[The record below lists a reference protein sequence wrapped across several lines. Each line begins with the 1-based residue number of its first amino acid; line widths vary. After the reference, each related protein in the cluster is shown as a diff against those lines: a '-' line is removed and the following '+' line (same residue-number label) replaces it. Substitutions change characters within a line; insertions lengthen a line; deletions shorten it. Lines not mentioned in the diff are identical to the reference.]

1 MKKTNIQQKVQKF
14 GRSLSGM
21 IMPNIGA
28 FIAWGLLTA
37 LFIPTG
43 WCPNEYLGKL
53 VDPMLKYLLP
63 ILIGYTAGK
72 NIAGDRGGVT
82 GAIATMGVVIGSSIP
97 MFIGAMMMGPLG
109 GWCIKK
115 FDKWTEGKVKDGF
128 EMLINNFS
136 IGIIGLL
143 LAIFGYMF
151 VGDIVIW
158 LTKTLSKLTVVLIDH
173 HLLPLVALVVE
184 PAKVMF
190 LNNAINHGI
199 FSPIGIEQANE
210 LGKSVMFLFETNPG
224 PGLGVLLA
232 CWAFGKGATKQS
244 APGAIII
251 QSLGGIHEIYF
262 PYILARPGLLLGA
275 IAGSAA
281 ALGFYQLTD
290 AGLVAPASP
299 GNFITLPVMAPKGQ
313 TLIILGG
320 ILIAAAVSFLVSI
333 PFMRGK
339 EKSVEEDLHID
350 ESRAGFINLIMFAC
364 DAGMGSSALG
374 ATRFR
379 KRTSL
384 AGLEVKVRNCA
395 VDQVPDVTD
404 LIVCQRGLAERVK
417 DSNPD
422 KEVVIIDNFLS
433 DPALDRLLERL
444 IRMEAEGPGEI
455 AGQAGNDGEMVGKDE
470 EMAGNDEEMAGN
482 DGKMDGNDGKMDGK
496 EGEMVGKEE
505 EKGGKDEKGKDGK
518 EEGLLRLENI
528 RTGLAPESKEEA
540 IRRAGKILH
549 ESGYVDAEYI
559 DAMIARENLTTTY
572 MGMGLAI
579 PHGTSEA
586 KAAVKK
592 SGIAVLQYPEGVD
605 FEGEKAHLIIGIA
618 GVGDA
623 HLEILAKVSEALEDE
638 EVLERLSQNATA
650 EEIYQTL
657 NK

>member
-1 MKKTNIQQKVQKF
+1 MKKINIQQKVQKF

-395 VDQVPDVTD
+395 VDQVPDATD

-417 DSNPD
+417 DTNPG

-455 AGQAGNDGEMVGKDE
+455 AGQAGNDG
-470 EMAGNDEEMAGN
+470 
-482 DGKMDGNDGKMDGK
+482 KMDGK
-496 EGEMVGKEE
+496 E
-505 EKGGKDEKGKDGK
+505 GKDEKGKDGK

-540 IRRAGKILH
+540 IKRAGNILH

-559 DAMIARENLTTTY
+559 EAMIARENLTTTY

-586 KAAVKK
+586 KAAVKE

-605 FEGEKAHLIIGIA
+605 FDGEKAHLIIGIA

-650 EEIYQTL
+650 EEIYKTL

>member
-1 MKKTNIQQKVQKF
+1 MKKINIQQKVQKF

-82 GAIATMGVVIGSSIP
+82 GAIATTGVIIGSSIP

-109 GWCIKK
+109 GWCIRK
-115 FDKWTEGKVKDGF
+115 FDEKIEGKVKDGF

-136 IGIIGLL
+136 IGIIGML

-158 LTKTLSKLTVVLIDH
+158 LTKTLSKLTVVLIQH

-210 LGKSVMFLFETNPG
+210 VGKSVMFLFETNPG

-232 CWAFGKGATKQS
+232 CWAFGKGSTKQS

-281 ALGFYQLTD
+281 ALGFYQVTD

-299 GNFITLPVMAPKGQ
+299 GNFITLPVMAPKGE

-320 ILIAAAVSFLVSI
+320 ILIAAAVSFVVCI
-333 PFMRGK
+333 PFMRTE
-339 EKSVEEDLHID
+339 EKAPDADLNID
-350 ESRAGFINLIMFAC
+350 ESRVGFVNLIMFAC

-395 VDQVPDVTD
+395 VDQVPDATD

-417 DSNPD
+417 GTNPG

-444 IRMEAEGPGEI
+444 IEAEKTGVAEI
-455 AGQAGNDGEMVGKDE
+455 ADQV
-470 EMAGNDEEMAGN
+470 GNDETGVNEVMPEQVEEPVL
-482 DGKMDGNDGKMDGK
+482 D
-496 EGEMVGKEE
+496 EGGILKI
-505 EKGGKDEKGKDGK
+505 
-518 EEGLLRLENI
+518 ENI

-540 IRRAGKILH
+540 IRRVGQILH
-549 ESGYVDAEYI
+549 DSGYVDISYI
-559 DAMIARENLTTTY
+559 DAMIERENLTTTY

-586 KAAVKK
+586 KAAVRK
-592 SGIAVLQYPEGVD
+592 SGIAVLQYPEGVEFGD
-605 FEGEKAHLIIGIA
+605 EKAHLIIGIA
-618 GVGDA
+618 GVGDS

-638 EVLERLSQNATA
+638 EVLDRLSKSADA
-650 EEIYQTL
+650 SEIYETL
-657 NK
+657 K

>member
-1 MKKTNIQQKVQKF
+1 
-14 GRSLSGM
+14 M

-37 LFIPTG
+37 FFIPTG
-43 WCPNEYLGKL
+43 WWPNEYLGKL
-53 VDPMLKYLLP
+53 VEPMLKYLLP
-63 ILIGYTAGK
+63 ILIGYTAGR
-72 NIAGDRGGVT
+72 NVAGERGGVT

-115 FDKWTEGKVKDGF
+115 FDEKIEGKVKDGF

-136 IGIIGLL
+136 IGIIGML

-158 LTKTLSKLTVVLIDH
+158 LTKSLSKLTVVLIEH

-184 PAKVMF
+184 PAKVMV

-199 FSPIGIEQANE
+199 FSPIGIEQASE

-232 CWAFGKGATKQS
+232 CWAFGKGSTKQS

-299 GNFITLPVMAPKGQ
+299 GNFITLPVMAPKGE

-333 PFMRGK
+333 PFMKGE
-339 EKSVEEDLHID
+339 EKAPDADYKID
-350 ESRAGFINLIMFAC
+350 ESRLGFVNLIMFAC

-384 AGLEVKVRNCA
+384 AGLGVKVRNCA
-395 VDQVPDVTD
+395 VDQVPEATD

-417 DSNPD
+417 STNPG

-433 DPALDRLLERL
+433 DPALDRLLEKL
-444 IRMEAEGPGEI
+444 IQMEKEGPAQTAE
-455 AGQAGNDGEMVGKDE
+455 AQSTTVEPQQAETKDPSQI
-470 EMAGNDEEMAGN
+470 
-482 DGKMDGNDGKMDGK
+482 
-496 EGEMVGKEE
+496 
-505 EKGGKDEKGKDGK
+505 
-518 EEGLLRLENI
+518 LQISNI
-528 RTGLAPESKEEA
+528 LTGLPSESKEET
-540 IRRAGKILH
+540 IRRAGKLLN
-549 ESGYVDAEYI
+549 EAGYVDAEYI
-559 DAMIARENLTTTY
+559 EAMIERENLTTTY

-586 KAAVKK
+586 KNAVKN

-605 FEGEKAHLIIGIA
+605 FGDEKAHLIIGIA
-618 GVGDA
+618 GVGDS
-623 HLEILAKVSEALEDE
+623 HLEILAKVCEALEDE
-638 EVLERLSQNATA
+638 EVLERLSKSAGA
-650 EEIYQTL
+650 EEIYEIL
-657 NK
+657 K

>member
-444 IRMEAEGPGEI
+444 IRMETEGPGEI
-455 AGQAGNDGEMVGKDE
+455 AGQAGNDGK
-470 EMAGNDEEMAGN
+470 MAGNDEEMAGN
-482 DGKMDGNDGKMDGK
+482 DGKMVGND
-496 EGEMVGKEE
+496 GEMVGKEE
-505 EKGGKDEKGKDGK
+505 EKDGEKGKDEKGKDEKGKDGK
-518 EEGLLRLENI
+518 EEDLLRLENI

-586 KAAVKK
+586 KAAVRK
-592 SGIAVLQYPEGVD
+592 SGIVVLQYPEGVD

>member
-232 CWAFGKGATKQS
+232 CWAFGKGATRQS

-455 AGQAGNDGEMVGKDE
+455 AGQAGND
-470 EMAGNDEEMAGN
+470 EEMAGN
-482 DGKMDGNDGKMDGK
+482 DGKMDGK
-496 EGEMVGKEE
+496 EGKDEEGKDEE
-505 EKGGKDEKGKDGK
+505 GKDEKGKDEKGKDGN
-518 EEGLLRLENI
+518 EESLLRLENI

-540 IRRAGKILH
+540 IRRAGNILH

-559 DAMIARENLTTTY
+559 EAMIARENLTTTY

-605 FEGEKAHLIIGIA
+605 FDGEKAHLIIGIA

-638 EVLERLSQNATA
+638 EVLERLFQNATA

>member
-1 MKKTNIQQKVQKF
+1 MKKINIQQKVQKF

-43 WCPNEYLGKL
+43 WWPNEYLGKL

-72 NIAGDRGGVT
+72 NVAGDRGGVT

-115 FDKWTEGKVKDGF
+115 FDEKIEGKVKDGF

-136 IGIIGLL
+136 IGIIGML

-210 LGKSVMFLFETNPG
+210 IGKSVMFLFETNPG

-232 CWAFGKGATKQS
+232 CWAFGKGSTKQS

-281 ALGFYQLTD
+281 ALGFYQVTD

-299 GNFITLPVMAPKGQ
+299 GNFITLPVMAPKGE

-320 ILIAAAVSFLVSI
+320 ILIAAAVSFLVCI
-333 PFMRGK
+333 PFMRTE
-339 EKSVEEDLHID
+339 EKAPDADFKID
-350 ESRAGFINLIMFAC
+350 ESRLGFINLIMFAC

-395 VDQVPDVTD
+395 VDCVPEATD
-404 LIVCQRGLAERVK
+404 LIVCQRGLSERVK
-417 DSNPD
+417 ATNPG

-444 IRMEAEGPGEI
+444 IEAEKTGVAEI
-455 AGQAGNDGEMVGKDE
+455 ADQV
-470 EMAGNDEEMAGN
+470 GNDERASNDERVGN
-482 DGKMDGNDGKMDGK
+482 DERASNDEILK
-496 EGEMVGKEE
+496 V
-505 EKGGKDEKGKDGK
+505 
-518 EEGLLRLENI
+518 ENI
-528 RTGLAPESKEEA
+528 LTGLAPESKEEA
-540 IRRAGKILH
+540 IRRVGMLLH
-549 ESGYVDAEYI
+549 ESGYVDAAYV
-559 DAMIARENLTTTY
+559 DAMIERENLTTTY

-586 KAAVKK
+586 KTAVKK

-605 FEGEKAHLIIGIA
+605 FGDEKAHLIIGIA
-618 GVGDA
+618 GVGDT

-638 EVLERLSQNATA
+638 EVLERLSKSA
-650 EEIYQTL
+650 EASEIYETL
-657 NK
+657 K

>member
-1 MKKTNIQQKVQKF
+1 MKKINIQQKVQKF

-72 NIAGDRGGVT
+72 NIAGERGGVT
-82 GAIATMGVVIGSSIP
+82 GAIATTGVIIGSSIP

-109 GWCIKK
+109 GWCIRK
-115 FDKWTEGKVKDGF
+115 FDEKIEGKVKDGF

-136 IGIIGLL
+136 IGIIGML

-158 LTKTLSKLTVVLIDH
+158 LTKTLSKLTVVLIQH

-210 LGKSVMFLFETNPG
+210 VGKSVMFLFETNPG

-232 CWAFGKGATKQS
+232 CWAFGKGSTKQS

-281 ALGFYQLTD
+281 ALGFYQVTD

-299 GNFITLPVMAPKGQ
+299 GNFITLPVMAPKGE

-320 ILIAAAVSFLVSI
+320 ILIAAAVSFVVCI
-333 PFMRGK
+333 PFMRTE
-339 EKSVEEDLHID
+339 EKAPDADLNID
-350 ESRAGFINLIMFAC
+350 ESRVGFVNLIMFAC

-395 VDQVPDVTD
+395 VDQVPDATD

-417 DSNPD
+417 STNPG

-433 DPALDRLLERL
+433 DPALDILLERL
-444 IRMEAEGPGEI
+444 IKAEI
-455 AGQAGNDGEMVGKDE
+455 AGQAGNDETGVNEVMPEQVEEPVLDE
-470 EMAGNDEEMAGN
+470 
-482 DGKMDGNDGKMDGK
+482 
-496 EGEMVGKEE
+496 
-505 EKGGKDEKGKDGK
+505 GGILKI
-518 EEGLLRLENI
+518 ENI

-540 IRRAGKILH
+540 IRRVGQILH
-549 ESGYVDAEYI
+549 DSGYVDISYI
-559 DAMIARENLTTTY
+559 DAMIERENLTTTY

-586 KAAVKK
+586 KAAVIK
-592 SGIAVLQYPEGVD
+592 SGIAVLQYPEGVEFGD
-605 FEGEKAHLIIGIA
+605 EKAHLIIGIA
-618 GVGDA
+618 GVGDS

-638 EVLERLSQNATA
+638 EVLDRLSKSADA
-650 EEIYQTL
+650 SEIYETL
-657 NK
+657 K

>member
-1 MKKTNIQQKVQKF
+1 MKKINIQQKVQKF

-72 NIAGDRGGVT
+72 NIAGERGGVT
-82 GAIATMGVVIGSSIP
+82 GAIATTGVIIGSSIP

-115 FDKWTEGKVKDGF
+115 FDEKIEGKVKDGF

-136 IGIIGLL
+136 IGIIGML

-151 VGDIVIW
+151 IGDIVIW
-158 LTKTLSKLTVVLIDH
+158 LTKTLSKLTVVLIQH

-210 LGKSVMFLFETNPG
+210 VGKSVMFLFETNPG

-232 CWAFGKGATKQS
+232 CWAFGKGSTKQS

-281 ALGFYQLTD
+281 ALGFYQVTD

-299 GNFITLPVMAPKGQ
+299 GNFITLPVMAPKGE

-320 ILIAAAVSFLVSI
+320 ILIAAAVSFVVCI
-333 PFMRGK
+333 PFMRTE
-339 EKSVEEDLHID
+339 EKAPDADLNID
-350 ESRAGFINLIMFAC
+350 ESRVGFVNLIMFAC

-395 VDQVPDVTD
+395 VDQVPDATD

-417 DSNPD
+417 STNPG

-433 DPALDRLLERL
+433 DPALDILLERL
-444 IRMEAEGPGEI
+444 IKAEI
-455 AGQAGNDGEMVGKDE
+455 AGQAGNDETGVNEVMPEQVEEPVLDE
-470 EMAGNDEEMAGN
+470 
-482 DGKMDGNDGKMDGK
+482 
-496 EGEMVGKEE
+496 
-505 EKGGKDEKGKDGK
+505 GGILKI
-518 EEGLLRLENI
+518 ENI
-528 RTGLAPESKEEA
+528 MTGLAPESKEEA
-540 IRRAGKILH
+540 IRRVGQILYDG
-549 ESGYVDAEYI
+549 GYVDASYI
-559 DAMIARENLTTTY
+559 DAMIERENLTTTY

-586 KAAVKK
+586 KAAVIK
-592 SGIAVLQYPEGVD
+592 SGIAVLQYPEGVEFGD
-605 FEGEKAHLIIGIA
+605 EKAHLIIGIA
-618 GVGDA
+618 GVGDS

-638 EVLERLSQNATA
+638 EVLDRLSKSADA
-650 EEIYQTL
+650 SEIYETL
-657 NK
+657 K

>member
-1 MKKTNIQQKVQKF
+1 MKKINIQQKVQKF

-72 NIAGDRGGVT
+72 NIAGERGGVT
-82 GAIATMGVVIGSSIP
+82 GAIATTGVIIGSSIP

-109 GWCIKK
+109 GWCIRK
-115 FDKWTEGKVKDGF
+115 FDEKIEGKVKDGF

-136 IGIIGLL
+136 IGIIGML

-158 LTKTLSKLTVVLIDH
+158 LTKTLSKLTVVLIQH

-210 LGKSVMFLFETNPG
+210 VGKSVMFLFETNPG

-232 CWAFGKGATKQS
+232 CWAFGKGSTKQS

-281 ALGFYQLTD
+281 ALGFYQVTD

-299 GNFITLPVMAPKGQ
+299 GNFITLPVMAPKGE

-320 ILIAAAVSFLVSI
+320 ILIAAAVSFVVCI
-333 PFMRGK
+333 PFMRTE
-339 EKSVEEDLHID
+339 EKAPDADLNID
-350 ESRAGFINLIMFAC
+350 ESRVGFVNLIMFAC

-395 VDQVPDVTD
+395 VDQVPDATD

-417 DSNPD
+417 STNPG

-433 DPALDRLLERL
+433 DPALDMLLERL
-444 IRMEAEGPGEI
+444 IKAETT
-455 AGQAGNDGEMVGKDE
+455 GQAGNDETGINEVMPEQVEEPVLDE
-470 EMAGNDEEMAGN
+470 
-482 DGKMDGNDGKMDGK
+482 
-496 EGEMVGKEE
+496 
-505 EKGGKDEKGKDGK
+505 GGILKI
-518 EEGLLRLENI
+518 ENI

-540 IRRAGKILH
+540 IRRVGHILYD
-549 ESGYVDAEYI
+549 SGYVDASYI
-559 DAMIARENLTTTY
+559 DAMIERENLTTTY

-586 KAAVKK
+586 KAAVIK
-592 SGIAVLQYPEGVD
+592 SGIAVLQYPEGVEFGD
-605 FEGEKAHLIIGIA
+605 EKAHLIIGIA
-618 GVGDA
+618 GVGDS

-638 EVLERLSQNATA
+638 EVLDRLSKSADA
-650 EEIYQTL
+650 SEIYETL
-657 NK
+657 K

>member
-1 MKKTNIQQKVQKF
+1 MKKINIQQKVQKF

-43 WCPNEYLGKL
+43 WWPNEYLGKL

-115 FDKWTEGKVKDGF
+115 FDEKIDGKVKDGF

-136 IGIIGLL
+136 IGIIGML

-232 CWAFGKGATKQS
+232 CWAFGKGSTKQS

-281 ALGFYQLTD
+281 ALGFYQVTD

-299 GNFITLPVMAPKGQ
+299 GNFITLPVMAPKGE

-320 ILIAAAVSFLVSI
+320 ILIAAAVSFLVCI
-333 PFMRGK
+333 PFMRTE
-339 EKSVEEDLHID
+339 EKAPDADLKID
-350 ESRAGFINLIMFAC
+350 ESRLGFINLIMFAC

-395 VDQVPDVTD
+395 VDQVPEATD

-417 DSNPD
+417 GTNPG

-433 DPALDRLLERL
+433 DPALDMLLERL
-444 IRMEAEGPGEI
+444 IKAEI
-455 AGQAGNDGEMVGKDE
+455 AGQAGNDKK
-470 EMAGNDEEMAGN
+470 AGNDEMSGN
-482 DGKMDGNDGKMDGK
+482 
-496 EGEMVGKEE
+496 EVTPQPVAEPAH
-505 EKGGKDEKGKDGK
+505 DEDAMLKI
-518 EEGLLRLENI
+518 ENI
-528 RTGLAPESKEEA
+528 KTGLAPESKEDA
-540 IRRAGKILH
+540 IRRVGRLLH
-549 ESGYVDAEYI
+549 ESGYVDASYI
-559 DAMIARENLTTTY
+559 DAMIERENLTTTY

-592 SGIAVLQYPEGVD
+592 SGIAVLQYPEGVE
-605 FEGEKAHLIIGIA
+605 FEDEKAHLIIGIA
-618 GVGDA
+618 GVGDS

-638 EVLERLSQNATA
+638 DVLERLSKSADA
-650 EEIYQTL
+650 SEIYETL
-657 NK
+657 K

>member
-1 MKKTNIQQKVQKF
+1 MKKINIQQKVQKF

-82 GAIATMGVVIGSSIP
+82 GAIATTGVIIGSSIP

-109 GWCIKK
+109 GWCIRK
-115 FDKWTEGKVKDGF
+115 FDEKIEGKVKDGF

-136 IGIIGLL
+136 IGIIGML

-158 LTKTLSKLTVVLIDH
+158 LTKTLSKLTVVLIQH

-210 LGKSVMFLFETNPG
+210 VGKSVMFLFETNPG

-232 CWAFGKGATKQS
+232 CWAFGKGSTKQS

-281 ALGFYQLTD
+281 ALGFYQVTD

-299 GNFITLPVMAPKGQ
+299 GNFITLPVMAPKGE

-320 ILIAAAVSFLVSI
+320 ILIAAAVSFVVCI
-333 PFMRGK
+333 PFMRTE
-339 EKSVEEDLHID
+339 EKAPDADLNID
-350 ESRAGFINLIMFAC
+350 ESRVGFVNLIMFAC

-395 VDQVPDVTD
+395 VDQVPDATD

-417 DSNPD
+417 GTNPG

-444 IRMEAEGPGEI
+444 IEAEKTGVAEI
-455 AGQAGNDGEMVGKDE
+455 ADQV
-470 EMAGNDEEMAGN
+470 GNDETGINEVMPEQVEEPVL
-482 DGKMDGNDGKMDGK
+482 D
-496 EGEMVGKEE
+496 EGGILKI
-505 EKGGKDEKGKDGK
+505 
-518 EEGLLRLENI
+518 ENI

-540 IRRAGKILH
+540 IRRVGQILYD
-549 ESGYVDAEYI
+549 SGYVDASYI
-559 DAMIARENLTTTY
+559 DAMIERENLTTTY

-586 KAAVKK
+586 KAAVIK
-592 SGIAVLQYPEGVD
+592 SGIAVLQYPEGVEFGD
-605 FEGEKAHLIIGIA
+605 EKAHLIIGIA
-618 GVGDA
+618 GVGDS

-638 EVLERLSQNATA
+638 EVLDRLSKSADA
-650 EEIYQTL
+650 SEIYETL
-657 NK
+657 K

>member
-1 MKKTNIQQKVQKF
+1 MLF
-14 GRSLSGM
+14 RSLT
-21 IMPNIGA
+21 A
-28 FIAWGLLTA
+28 F
-37 LFIPTG
+37 FIPTG
-43 WCPNEYLGKL
+43 WWPNEYLGKL
-53 VDPMLKYLLP
+53 VEPMLKYLLP

-72 NIAGDRGGVT
+72 NVAGERGGVT

-115 FDKWTEGKVKDGF
+115 FDEKIEGKVKDGF

-136 IGIIGLL
+136 IGIIGML

-158 LTKTLSKLTVVLIDH
+158 LTKSLSKLTVVLIEH

-199 FSPIGIEQANE
+199 FSPIGIEQASE
-210 LGKSVMFLFETNPG
+210 LGKSVMFLLETNPG

-232 CWAFGKGATKQS
+232 CWAFGKGSTKQS

-299 GNFITLPVMAPKGQ
+299 GNFITLPVMAPKGE

-333 PFMRGK
+333 PFMKGE
-339 EKSVEEDLHID
+339 EKAPDADYKID
-350 ESRAGFINLIMFAC
+350 ESRLGFVNLIMFAC

-384 AGLEVKVRNCA
+384 AGLGVKVRNCA
-395 VDQVPDVTD
+395 VDQVPEATD

-417 DSNPD
+417 STNPG

-433 DPALDRLLERL
+433 DPALDRLLEKL
-444 IRMEAEGPGEI
+444 IQMEKEGPAQTAE
-455 AGQAGNDGEMVGKDE
+455 AQSTTVEPQQAETKDPSQI
-470 EMAGNDEEMAGN
+470 
-482 DGKMDGNDGKMDGK
+482 
-496 EGEMVGKEE
+496 
-505 EKGGKDEKGKDGK
+505 
-518 EEGLLRLENI
+518 LQISNI
-528 RTGLAPESKEEA
+528 LTGLPSESKEEA
-540 IRRAGKILH
+540 IRRAGKLLN
-549 ESGYVDAEYI
+549 EAGYVDAEYI
-559 DAMIARENLTTTY
+559 EAMIERENLTTTY

-586 KAAVKK
+586 KNAVKN

-605 FEGEKAHLIIGIA
+605 FGDEKAHLVIGIA
-618 GVGDA
+618 GVGDS
-623 HLEILAKVSEALEDE
+623 HLEILAKVCEALEDE
-638 EVLERLSQNATA
+638 DVLERLSKSAGA
-650 EEIYQTL
+650 EEIYEIL
-657 NK
+657 K

>member
-1 MKKTNIQQKVQKF
+1 MKKINIQQKVQKF

-82 GAIATMGVVIGSSIP
+82 GAIAATGVIIGSSIP

-115 FDKWTEGKVKDGF
+115 FDEKIEGKVKDGF

-143 LAIFGYMF
+143 LAVFGYMF
-151 VGDIVIW
+151 VGDIVSW

-232 CWAFGKGATKQS
+232 CWAFGKGSTKQS

-281 ALGFYQLTD
+281 ALGFYQVTD

-299 GNFITLPVMAPKGQ
+299 GNFITLPVMAPKGE

-320 ILIAAAVSFLVSI
+320 ILIAAAVSFLVCI
-333 PFMRGK
+333 PFMRTE
-339 EKSVEEDLHID
+339 EKAPDAGFKID
-350 ESRAGFINLIMFAC
+350 ESRLGYINLIMFAC

-395 VDQVPDVTD
+395 VDQVPDATD

-417 DSNPD
+417 STNPG

-433 DPALDRLLERL
+433 DPALDMLLERL
-444 IRMEAEGPGEI
+444 IKAEAEGAEI
-455 AGQAGNDGEMVGKDE
+455 AGQAGNDETSAAVQTEPTAVPTEAATVQTEAAAEHVQDDNAMLKVQ
-470 EMAGNDEEMAGN
+470 
-482 DGKMDGNDGKMDGK
+482 
-496 EGEMVGKEE
+496 
-505 EKGGKDEKGKDGK
+505 
-518 EEGLLRLENI
+518 NI

-540 IRRAGKILH
+540 IRRAGQLLH
-549 ESGYVDAEYI
+549 EGGYVEATYVDA
-559 DAMIARENLTTTY
+559 MIERENLTTTY

-592 SGIAVLQYPEGVD
+592 SGIAVLQYPEGVEFGD
-605 FEGEKAHLIIGIA
+605 EKAHLIIGIA
-618 GVGDA
+618 GVGDS

-638 EVLERLSQNATA
+638 EILERLSKSADAT
-650 EEIYQTL
+650 EIYETL
-657 NK
+657 K

>member
-1 MKKTNIQQKVQKF
+1 MKKINIQQKVQKF

-82 GAIATMGVVIGSSIP
+82 GAIATTGVIIGSSIP

-109 GWCIKK
+109 GWCIRK
-115 FDKWTEGKVKDGF
+115 FDEKTEGKVKDGF

-136 IGIIGLL
+136 IGIIGML

-158 LTKTLSKLTVVLIDH
+158 LTKTLSKLTVVLIQH

-210 LGKSVMFLFETNPG
+210 VGKSVMFLFETNPG

-232 CWAFGKGATKQS
+232 CWAFGKGSTKQS

-281 ALGFYQLTD
+281 ALGFYQVTD

-299 GNFITLPVMAPKGQ
+299 GNFITLPVMAPKGE

-320 ILIAAAVSFLVSI
+320 ILIAAAVSFVVCI
-333 PFMRGK
+333 PFMRTE
-339 EKSVEEDLHID
+339 EKAPDADLNID
-350 ESRAGFINLIMFAC
+350 ESRVGFVNLIMFAC

-395 VDQVPDVTD
+395 VDQVPDATD

-417 DSNPD
+417 GTNPG

-444 IRMEAEGPGEI
+444 IEAEKTGVAEI
-455 AGQAGNDGEMVGKDE
+455 ADQV
-470 EMAGNDEEMAGN
+470 GNDETGINEVMPEQVEEPVL
-482 DGKMDGNDGKMDGK
+482 D
-496 EGEMVGKEE
+496 EGGILKI
-505 EKGGKDEKGKDGK
+505 
-518 EEGLLRLENI
+518 ENI
-528 RTGLAPESKEEA
+528 LTGLAPESKEEA
-540 IRRAGKILH
+540 IRRVGMLLH
-549 ESGYVDAEYI
+549 ESGYVDAAYV
-559 DAMIARENLTTTY
+559 DAMIERENLTTTY

-586 KAAVKK
+586 KAAVRK
-592 SGIAVLQYPEGVD
+592 SGIAVLQYPEGVEFGD
-605 FEGEKAHLIIGIA
+605 EKAHLIIGIA
-618 GVGDA
+618 GVGDS

-638 EVLERLSQNATA
+638 EVLDRLSKSADA
-650 EEIYQTL
+650 SEIYETL
-657 NK
+657 K

>member
-143 LAIFGYMF
+143 LAIFGYVF

-232 CWAFGKGATKQS
+232 CWAFGKGAARQS

-455 AGQAGNDGEMVGKDE
+455 AGQAGND
-470 EMAGNDEEMAGN
+470 EEMAGN
-482 DGKMDGNDGKMDGK
+482 DGEMVGKDGKMDGK
-496 EGEMVGKEE
+496 EEEMVGKEE
-505 EKGGKDEKGKDGK
+505 EKGGK
-518 EEGLLRLENI
+518 EESLLRLENI

-559 DAMIARENLTTTY
+559 EAMIARENLTTTY

>member
-1 MKKTNIQQKVQKF
+1 MKKINIQQKVQKF

-82 GAIATMGVVIGSSIP
+82 GAIATTGVIIGSSIP

-109 GWCIKK
+109 GWCIRK
-115 FDKWTEGKVKDGF
+115 FDEKIEGKVKDGF

-136 IGIIGLL
+136 IGIIGML

-158 LTKTLSKLTVVLIDH
+158 LTKTLSKLTVVLIQH

-210 LGKSVMFLFETNPG
+210 VGKSVMFLFETNPG

-232 CWAFGKGATKQS
+232 CWAFGKGSTKQS

-281 ALGFYQLTD
+281 ALGFYQVTD

-299 GNFITLPVMAPKGQ
+299 GNFITLPVMAPKGE

-320 ILIAAAVSFLVSI
+320 ILIAAAVSFVVCI
-333 PFMRGK
+333 PFMRTE
-339 EKSVEEDLHID
+339 EKAPDADLNID
-350 ESRAGFINLIMFAC
+350 ESRVGFVNLIMFAC

-395 VDQVPDVTD
+395 VDQVPDATD

-417 DSNPD
+417 GTNPG

-444 IRMEAEGPGEI
+444 IEAEKTGVAEI
-455 AGQAGNDGEMVGKDE
+455 ADQV
-470 EMAGNDEEMAGN
+470 GNDESASN
-482 DGKMDGNDGKMDGK
+482 DEILK
-496 EGEMVGKEE
+496 V
-505 EKGGKDEKGKDGK
+505 
-518 EEGLLRLENI
+518 ENI
-528 RTGLAPESKEEA
+528 LTGLAPESKEEA
-540 IRRAGKILH
+540 IRRVGMLLH
-549 ESGYVDAEYI
+549 ESGYVDAAYV
-559 DAMIARENLTTTY
+559 DAMIERENLTTTY

-586 KAAVKK
+586 KAAVIK
-592 SGIAVLQYPEGVD
+592 SGIAVLQYPEGVEFGD
-605 FEGEKAHLIIGIA
+605 EKAHLIIGIA
-618 GVGDA
+618 GVGDS

-638 EVLERLSQNATA
+638 EVLDRLSKSA
-650 EEIYQTL
+650 EASEIYETL
-657 NK
+657 K

>member
-1 MKKTNIQQKVQKF
+1 MKKINIQQKVQKF

-82 GAIATMGVVIGSSIP
+82 GAIATTGVIIGSSIP

-109 GWCIKK
+109 GWCIRK
-115 FDKWTEGKVKDGF
+115 FDEKIEGKVKDGF

-136 IGIIGLL
+136 IGIIGML

-158 LTKTLSKLTVVLIDH
+158 LTKTLSKLTVVLIQH

-210 LGKSVMFLFETNPG
+210 VGKSVMFLFETNPG

-232 CWAFGKGATKQS
+232 CWAFGKGSTKQS

-281 ALGFYQLTD
+281 ALGFYQVTD

-299 GNFITLPVMAPKGQ
+299 GNFITLPVMAPKGE

-320 ILIAAAVSFLVSI
+320 ILIAAAVSFVVCI
-333 PFMRGK
+333 PFMRTE
-339 EKSVEEDLHID
+339 EKAPDANLNID
-350 ESRAGFINLIMFAC
+350 ESRVGFVNLIMFAC

-395 VDQVPDVTD
+395 VDQVPDATD

-417 DSNPD
+417 GTNPG

-444 IRMEAEGPGEI
+444 IEAEKTGVAEI
-455 AGQAGNDGEMVGKDE
+455 ADQV
-470 EMAGNDEEMAGN
+470 GNDESASN
-482 DGKMDGNDGKMDGK
+482 
-496 EGEMVGKEE
+496 EE
-505 EKGGKDEKGKDGK
+505 ILKV
-518 EEGLLRLENI
+518 ENI
-528 RTGLAPESKEEA
+528 LTGLAPESKEEA
-540 IRRAGKILH
+540 IRRVGQILYD
-549 ESGYVDAEYI
+549 SGYVDASYI
-559 DAMIARENLTTTY
+559 DAMIERENLTTTY

-586 KAAVKK
+586 KAAVIK
-592 SGIAVLQYPEGVD
+592 SGIAVLQYPEGVEFGD
-605 FEGEKAHLIIGIA
+605 EKAHLIIGIA
-618 GVGDA
+618 GVGDS
-623 HLEILAKVSEALEDE
+623 HLEILAKVCEALEDE
-638 EVLERLSQNATA
+638 EVLDRLSKSADA
-650 EEIYQTL
+650 SEIYETL
-657 NK
+657 K

>member
-1 MKKTNIQQKVQKF
+1 MKKINIQQKVQKF

-43 WCPNEYLGKL
+43 WWPNEYLGKL

-72 NIAGDRGGVT
+72 NVAGDRGGVT

-115 FDKWTEGKVKDGF
+115 FDEKTEGKVKDGF

-136 IGIIGLL
+136 IGIIGML

-210 LGKSVMFLFETNPG
+210 IGKSVMFLFETNPG

-232 CWAFGKGATKQS
+232 CWAFGKGSTKQS

-281 ALGFYQLTD
+281 ALGFYQVTD

-299 GNFITLPVMAPKGQ
+299 GNFITLPVMAPKGE

-320 ILIAAAVSFLVSI
+320 ILIAAAVSFLVCI
-333 PFMRGK
+333 PFMRTE
-339 EKSVEEDLHID
+339 EKAPDADFKID
-350 ESRAGFINLIMFAC
+350 ESRLGFINLIMFAC

-395 VDQVPDVTD
+395 VDQVPDATD

-417 DSNPD
+417 ATNPG

-444 IRMEAEGPGEI
+444 IEAEKTGVAEI
-455 AGQAGNDGEMVGKDE
+455 ADQVGNDER
-470 EMAGNDEEMAGN
+470 AGNDERVGN
-482 DGKMDGNDGKMDGK
+482 DEILK
-496 EGEMVGKEE
+496 V
-505 EKGGKDEKGKDGK
+505 
-518 EEGLLRLENI
+518 ENI
-528 RTGLAPESKEEA
+528 LTGLAPESKEEA
-540 IRRAGKILH
+540 IRRVGMLLH
-549 ESGYVDAEYI
+549 ESGYVDAAYV
-559 DAMIARENLTTTY
+559 DAMIERENLTTTY

-586 KAAVKK
+586 KTAVKK

-605 FEGEKAHLIIGIA
+605 FGDEKAHLIIGIA
-618 GVGDA
+618 GVGDT

-638 EVLERLSQNATA
+638 EVLERLSKSA
-650 EEIYQTL
+650 EASEIYETL
-657 NK
+657 K

>member
-1 MKKTNIQQKVQKF
+1 MKKINIQQKVQKF

-313 TLIILGG
+313 TFIILGG

-350 ESRAGFINLIMFAC
+350 ESRTGFINLIMFAC
-364 DAGMGSSALG
+364 DAGMGSSSLG

-395 VDQVPDVTD
+395 VDQVPDATD

-417 DSNPD
+417 DTNPG

-444 IRMEAEGPGEI
+444 VRMESEGPGEI
-455 AGQAGNDGEMVGKDE
+455 SGQAGNDE
-470 EMAGNDEEMAGN
+470 ATNTGNDEEGKTGN
-482 DGKMDGNDGKMDGK
+482 DS
-496 EGEMVGKEE
+496 
-505 EKGGKDEKGKDGK
+505 
-518 EEGLLRLENI
+518 LLRLENI
-528 RTGLAPESKEEA
+528 KTGLAPESKEEA
-540 IRRAGKILH
+540 IRRAGNILH
-549 ESGYVDAEYI
+549 ESGYVDAGYI

-586 KAAVKK
+586 KAAVKE

-605 FEGEKAHLIIGIA
+605 FDGEKAHLIIGIA

-638 EVLERLSQNATA
+638 EILERLSKSGTA
-650 EEIYQTL
+650 EEIYKTL

>member
-1 MKKTNIQQKVQKF
+1 MKKINIQQKVQKF

-82 GAIATMGVVIGSSIP
+82 GAIATTGVIIGSSIP

-109 GWCIKK
+109 GWCIRK
-115 FDKWTEGKVKDGF
+115 FDEKPEGKVKDGF

-136 IGIIGLL
+136 IGIIGML

-158 LTKTLSKLTVVLIDH
+158 LTKTLSKLTVVLIQH

-210 LGKSVMFLFETNPG
+210 VGKSVMFLFETNPG

-232 CWAFGKGATKQS
+232 CWAFGKGSTKQS

-281 ALGFYQLTD
+281 ALGFYQVTD

-299 GNFITLPVMAPKGQ
+299 GNFITLPVMAPKGE

-320 ILIAAAVSFLVSI
+320 ILIAAAVSFVVCI
-333 PFMRGK
+333 PFMRTE
-339 EKSVEEDLHID
+339 EKAPDADLNID
-350 ESRAGFINLIMFAC
+350 ESRVGFVNLIMFAC

-395 VDQVPDVTD
+395 VDQVPDATD

-417 DSNPD
+417 GTNPG

-444 IRMEAEGPGEI
+444 IEAEKTGVAEI
-455 AGQAGNDGEMVGKDE
+455 ADQVGNDES
-470 EMAGNDEEMAGN
+470 AGNDETGINEVMPEQVEEPVL
-482 DGKMDGNDGKMDGK
+482 D
-496 EGEMVGKEE
+496 EGGILKI
-505 EKGGKDEKGKDGK
+505 
-518 EEGLLRLENI
+518 ENI
-528 RTGLAPESKEEA
+528 RTGLAPESKEAA
-540 IRRAGKILH
+540 IRRGGQILYD
-549 ESGYVDAEYI
+549 SGYVDASYI
-559 DAMIARENLTTTY
+559 DAMIERENLTTTY

-586 KAAVKK
+586 KAAVIK
-592 SGIAVLQYPEGVD
+592 SGIAVLQYPEGVEFGD
-605 FEGEKAHLIIGIA
+605 EKAHLIIGIA
-618 GVGDA
+618 GVGDS

-638 EVLERLSQNATA
+638 EVLDRLSKSADA
-650 EEIYQTL
+650 SEIYETL
-657 NK
+657 K

>member
-232 CWAFGKGATKQS
+232 CWAFGKGATRQS

-455 AGQAGNDGEMVGKDE
+455 AGQAGNDEEMV
-470 EMAGNDEEMAGN
+470 GNDEEMAGN
-482 DGKMDGNDGKMDGK
+482 NEEMAGNDGEMVGNDGKMDGK
-496 EGEMVGKEE
+496 EE
-505 EKGGKDEKGKDGK
+505 D
-518 EEGLLRLENI
+518 LLRLENI

-586 KAAVKK
+586 KAAVRK

>member
-1 MKKTNIQQKVQKF
+1 MKKINIQQKVQKF

-43 WCPNEYLGKL
+43 WWPNEYLGKL

-72 NIAGDRGGVT
+72 NVAGDRGGVT

-115 FDKWTEGKVKDGF
+115 FDEKTEGKVKDGF

-136 IGIIGLL
+136 IGIIGML

-210 LGKSVMFLFETNPG
+210 IGKSVMFLFETNPG

-232 CWAFGKGATKQS
+232 CWAFGKGSTKQS

-281 ALGFYQLTD
+281 ALGFYQVTD

-299 GNFITLPVMAPKGQ
+299 GNFITLPVMAPKGE

-320 ILIAAAVSFLVSI
+320 ILIAAAVSFLVCI
-333 PFMRGK
+333 PFMRTE
-339 EKSVEEDLHID
+339 EKAPDADFKID
-350 ESRAGFINLIMFAC
+350 ESRLGFINLIMFAC

-395 VDQVPDVTD
+395 VDQVPDATD

-417 DSNPD
+417 ATNPG

-444 IRMEAEGPGEI
+444 IEAEKTGVAEI
-455 AGQAGNDGEMVGKDE
+455 ADQV
-470 EMAGNDEEMAGN
+470 GNDEIL
-482 DGKMDGNDGKMDGK
+482 K
-496 EGEMVGKEE
+496 V
-505 EKGGKDEKGKDGK
+505 
-518 EEGLLRLENI
+518 ENI
-528 RTGLAPESKEEA
+528 LTGLAPESKEEA
-540 IRRAGKILH
+540 IRRVGMLLH
-549 ESGYVDAEYI
+549 ESGYVDAAYV
-559 DAMIARENLTTTY
+559 DAMIERENLTTTY

-586 KAAVKK
+586 KTAVKK

-605 FEGEKAHLIIGIA
+605 FGDEKAHLIIGIA
-618 GVGDA
+618 GVGDT

-638 EVLERLSQNATA
+638 EVLERLSKSA
-650 EEIYQTL
+650 EASEIYETL
-657 NK
+657 K

>member
-1 MKKTNIQQKVQKF
+1 
-14 GRSLSGM
+14 M

-37 LFIPTG
+37 FFIPTG
-43 WCPNEYLGKL
+43 WWPNEYLGKL
-53 VDPMLKYLLP
+53 VEPMLKYLLP
-63 ILIGYTAGK
+63 ILIGYTAGR
-72 NIAGDRGGVT
+72 NVAGERGGVT

-115 FDKWTEGKVKDGF
+115 FDEKIEGKVKDGF

-136 IGIIGLL
+136 IGIIGML

-151 VGDIVIW
+151 VGDIVIG
-158 LTKTLSKLTVVLIDH
+158 LTKSLSKLTVVLIEH

-199 FSPIGIEQANE
+199 FSPIGIEQASE

-232 CWAFGKGATKQS
+232 CWAFGKGSTKQS

-299 GNFITLPVMAPKGQ
+299 GNFITLPVMAPKGE

-333 PFMRGK
+333 PFMRGE
-339 EKSVEEDLHID
+339 EKAPDADYKID
-350 ESRAGFINLIMFAC
+350 ESRLGFVNLIMFAC

-384 AGLEVKVRNCA
+384 AGLGVKVRNCA
-395 VDQVPDVTD
+395 VDQVPEATD

-417 DSNPD
+417 STNPD

-444 IRMEAEGPGEI
+444 ITLEKEGPAQTAAEQST
-455 AGQAGNDGEMVGKDE
+455 AAEPQQTEVKVPSQMLQVS
-470 EMAGNDEEMAGN
+470 
-482 DGKMDGNDGKMDGK
+482 
-496 EGEMVGKEE
+496 
-505 EKGGKDEKGKDGK
+505 
-518 EEGLLRLENI
+518 NI
-528 RTGLAPESKEEA
+528 LTGLPSESKEEA
-540 IRRAGKILH
+540 IRRAGKILN
-549 ESGYVDAEYI
+549 EAGYVDAEYI
-559 DAMIARENLTTTY
+559 EAMIERENLTTTY

-586 KAAVKK
+586 KNAVKN

-605 FEGEKAHLIIGIA
+605 FGDEKAHLIIGIA
-618 GVGDA
+618 GVGDS
-623 HLEILAKVSEALEDE
+623 HLEILAKVCEALEDE
-638 EVLERLSQNATA
+638 EVLERLSKSAGA
-650 EEIYQTL
+650 EEIYEIL
-657 NK
+657 K

>member
-1 MKKTNIQQKVQKF
+1 MKKINIQQKVQKF

-43 WCPNEYLGKL
+43 WWPNEYLGKL

-72 NIAGDRGGVT
+72 NVAGDRGGVT

-115 FDKWTEGKVKDGF
+115 FDEKIEGKVKDGF

-136 IGIIGLL
+136 IGIIGML

-210 LGKSVMFLFETNPG
+210 IGKSVMFLFETNPG

-232 CWAFGKGATKQS
+232 CWAFGKGSTKQS

-281 ALGFYQLTD
+281 ALGFYQVTD

-299 GNFITLPVMAPKGQ
+299 GNFITLPVMAPKGE

-320 ILIAAAVSFLVSI
+320 ILIAAAVSFLVCI
-333 PFMRGK
+333 PFMRTE
-339 EKSVEEDLHID
+339 EKAPDADFKID
-350 ESRAGFINLIMFAC
+350 ESRLGFINLIMFAC

-395 VDQVPDVTD
+395 VDQVPDATD

-417 DSNPD
+417 ATNPG

-444 IRMEAEGPGEI
+444 IEAEKTGVAEI
-455 AGQAGNDGEMVGKDE
+455 ADQV
-470 EMAGNDEEMAGN
+470 GNDERVGN
-482 DGKMDGNDGKMDGK
+482 DEILK
-496 EGEMVGKEE
+496 V
-505 EKGGKDEKGKDGK
+505 
-518 EEGLLRLENI
+518 ENI
-528 RTGLAPESKEEA
+528 LTGLAPESKEEA
-540 IRRAGKILH
+540 IRRVGMLLH
-549 ESGYVDAEYI
+549 ESGYVDAAYV
-559 DAMIARENLTTTY
+559 DAMIERENLTTTY

-586 KAAVKK
+586 KTAVKK

-605 FEGEKAHLIIGIA
+605 FGDEKAHLIIGIA
-618 GVGDA
+618 GVGDT

-638 EVLERLSQNATA
+638 EVLERLSKSA
-650 EEIYQTL
+650 EASEIYETL
-657 NK
+657 K

>member
-1 MKKTNIQQKVQKF
+1 MKKINIQQKVQKF
-14 GRSLSGM
+14 GRSLSSM

-43 WCPNEYLGKL
+43 WWPNEYLGKL

-72 NIAGDRGGVT
+72 NITGDRGGVT

-115 FDKWTEGKVKDGF
+115 FDEKIEGKIKDGF

-136 IGIIGLL
+136 IGIIGML

-151 VGDIVIW
+151 VGDIVSW

-232 CWAFGKGATKQS
+232 CWAFGKGSTKQS

-281 ALGFYQLTD
+281 ALGFYQITD

-299 GNFITLPVMAPKGQ
+299 GNFITLPVMAPKGE

-320 ILIAAAVSFLVSI
+320 ILIAAAVSFLVCI
-333 PFMRGK
+333 PFMRTE
-339 EKSVEEDLHID
+339 EKAPDADLKID
-350 ESRAGFINLIMFAC
+350 ESRLGFINLIMFAC

-395 VDQVPDVTD
+395 VDQVPEATD

-417 DSNPD
+417 ATNPG

-433 DPALDRLLERL
+433 DPALDMLLERL
-444 IRMEAEGPGEI
+444 IKAET
-455 AGQAGNDGEMVGKDE
+455 AGQAGNDEMS
-470 EMAGNDEEMAGN
+470 GNEVTPQPVAESVH
-482 DGKMDGNDGKMDGK
+482 DGDAMLKI
-496 EGEMVGKEE
+496 
-505 EKGGKDEKGKDGK
+505 
-518 EEGLLRLENI
+518 ENI
-528 RTGLAPESKEEA
+528 KTGLAPESKEDA
-540 IRRAGKILH
+540 IRRVGRLLH
-549 ESGYVDAEYI
+549 ESGYVDASYI
-559 DAMIARENLTTTY
+559 DAMIERENLTTTY

-586 KAAVKK
+586 KGAVKK

-605 FEGEKAHLIIGIA
+605 FDDEKAHLIIGIA
-618 GVGDA
+618 GVGDS

-638 EVLERLSQNATA
+638 EVLERLSKSADA
-650 EEIYQTL
+650 SEIYETL
-657 NK
+657 K

>member
-1 MKKTNIQQKVQKF
+1 MKKVNIQQKVQKF

-43 WCPNEYLGKL
+43 WWPNEYLGKL

-115 FDKWTEGKVKDGF
+115 FDEKIEGKVKDGF

-136 IGIIGLL
+136 IGIIGML

-151 VGDIVIW
+151 IGDIVIW
-158 LTKTLSKLTVVLIDH
+158 LTKSLSKLTVVLIEH

-199 FSPIGIEQANE
+199 FSPIGIEQASE

-224 PGLGVLLA
+224 PGLGVLFA
-232 CWAFGKGATKQS
+232 CWAFGKGSTKQS

-281 ALGFYQLTD
+281 ALGFYQFTD

-299 GNFITLPVMAPKGQ
+299 GNFITLPVMAPKGD

-333 PFMRGK
+333 PFMRSE
-339 EKSVEEDLHID
+339 EKAPDADLKID
-350 ESRAGFINLIMFAC
+350 ESRLGYINLIMFAC

-395 VDQVPDVTD
+395 VDCVPEATD
-404 LIVCQRGLAERVK
+404 LIVCQRGLSERVK
-417 DSNPD
+417 DTNPE

-444 IRMEAEGPGEI
+444 IQMEKEGPAELTEKS
-455 AGQAGNDGEMVGKDE
+455 ATDAQAKEPKAADQMLQMV
-470 EMAGNDEEMAGN
+470 
-482 DGKMDGNDGKMDGK
+482 
-496 EGEMVGKEE
+496 
-505 EKGGKDEKGKDGK
+505 
-518 EEGLLRLENI
+518 NI
-528 RTGLAPESKEEA
+528 LTDLPSESKEEA
-540 IRRAGKILH
+540 IRRAGKLLN
-549 ESGYVDAEYI
+549 EAGYVEPEYVE
-559 DAMIARENLTTTY
+559 AMIERENLTTTY

-586 KAAVKK
+586 KAAVKN

-605 FEGEKAHLIIGIA
+605 FGDEKAHLVIGIA
-618 GVGDA
+618 GVGDS
-623 HLEILAKVSEALEDE
+623 HLEILAKVCEALEDE
-638 EVLERLSQNATA
+638 EVLERLSKTAGA
-650 EEIYQTL
+650 EEIYEIL
-657 NK
+657 K

>member
-1 MKKTNIQQKVQKF
+1 MKKINIQQKVQKF

-43 WCPNEYLGKL
+43 WWPNEYLGKL

-115 FDKWTEGKVKDGF
+115 FDEKIDGKVKDGF

-136 IGIIGLL
+136 IGIIGML

-232 CWAFGKGATKQS
+232 CWAFGKGSTKQS

-281 ALGFYQLTD
+281 ALGFYQITD

-299 GNFITLPVMAPKGQ
+299 GNFITLPVMAPKGE

-320 ILIAAAVSFLVSI
+320 ILIAAAVSFLVCI
-333 PFMRGK
+333 PFMRTE
-339 EKSVEEDLHID
+339 EKAPDADLKID
-350 ESRAGFINLIMFAC
+350 ESRLGFINLIMFAC

-395 VDQVPDVTD
+395 VDQVPEATD

-417 DSNPD
+417 ATNPG

-433 DPALDRLLERL
+433 DPALDMLLERL
-444 IRMEAEGPGEI
+444 IKAET
-455 AGQAGNDGEMVGKDE
+455 AGQAGNDEMS
-470 EMAGNDEEMAGN
+470 GNEVTPQPVAESVH
-482 DGKMDGNDGKMDGK
+482 DGDAMLKI
-496 EGEMVGKEE
+496 
-505 EKGGKDEKGKDGK
+505 
-518 EEGLLRLENI
+518 ENI
-528 RTGLAPESKEEA
+528 KTGLAPESKEDA
-540 IRRAGKILH
+540 IRRVGRLLY
-549 ESGYVDAEYI
+549 ESGYVDASYI
-559 DAMIARENLTTTY
+559 DAMIERENLTTTY

-605 FEGEKAHLIIGIA
+605 FDDEKAHLIIGIA
-618 GVGDA
+618 GVGDS

-638 EVLERLSQNATA
+638 EVLERLSKSADA
-650 EEIYQTL
+650 SEIYKTL
-657 NK
+657 K

>member
-1 MKKTNIQQKVQKF
+1 MKKINIQQKVQKF

-82 GAIATMGVVIGSSIP
+82 GAIATTGVIIGSSIP

-109 GWCIKK
+109 GWCIRK
-115 FDKWTEGKVKDGF
+115 FDEKTEGKVKDGF

-136 IGIIGLL
+136 IGIIGML

-158 LTKTLSKLTVVLIDH
+158 LTKTLSKLTVVLIQH

-210 LGKSVMFLFETNPG
+210 VGKSVMFLFETNPG

-232 CWAFGKGATKQS
+232 CWAFGKGSTKQS

-281 ALGFYQLTD
+281 ALGFYQVTD

-299 GNFITLPVMAPKGQ
+299 GNFITLPVMAPKGE

-320 ILIAAAVSFLVSI
+320 ILIAAAVSFVVCI
-333 PFMRGK
+333 PFMRTE
-339 EKSVEEDLHID
+339 EKAPDADLNID
-350 ESRAGFINLIMFAC
+350 ESRVGFVNLIMFAC

-395 VDQVPDVTD
+395 VDQVPDATD

-417 DSNPD
+417 GTNPG

-444 IRMEAEGPGEI
+444 IEAEKTGVAEI
-455 AGQAGNDGEMVGKDE
+455 ADQV
-470 EMAGNDEEMAGN
+470 GNDESASN
-482 DGKMDGNDGKMDGK
+482 DETGINEVMPEQVEEPVLD
-496 EGEMVGKEE
+496 EGGILKI
-505 EKGGKDEKGKDGK
+505 
-518 EEGLLRLENI
+518 ENI

-540 IRRAGKILH
+540 IRRVGQILYD
-549 ESGYVDAEYI
+549 SGYVDVSYI
-559 DAMIARENLTTTY
+559 DAMIERENLTTTY

-586 KAAVKK
+586 KAAVIK
-592 SGIAVLQYPEGVD
+592 SGIAVLQYPEGVEFGD
-605 FEGEKAHLIIGIA
+605 EKAHLIIGIA
-618 GVGDA
+618 GVGDS

-638 EVLERLSQNATA
+638 EVLDRLSKSADA
-650 EEIYQTL
+650 SEIYETL
-657 NK
+657 K

>member
-1 MKKTNIQQKVQKF
+1 MKKINIQQKVQKF

-143 LAIFGYMF
+143 LAVFGYMF
-151 VGDIVIW
+151 VGDIVSW

-395 VDQVPDVTD
+395 VDQVPDATD

-417 DSNPD
+417 DTNPG

-444 IRMEAEGPGEI
+444 VRMESEGPGEI
-455 AGQAGNDGEMVGKDE
+455 AGQAGNDGEKVGNAE
-470 EMAGNDEEMAGN
+470 EA
-482 DGKMDGNDGKMDGK
+482 KDGN
-496 EGEMVGKEE
+496 ETS
-505 EKGGKDEKGKDGK
+505 
-518 EEGLLRLENI
+518 LLRLENI

-540 IRRAGKILH
+540 IRRAGNILH
-549 ESGYVDAEYI
+549 ESGYVDAGYI

-605 FEGEKAHLIIGIA
+605 FDGEKAHLIIGIA

-638 EVLERLSQNATA
+638 EVLERLSKSGTA
-650 EEIYQTL
+650 EEIYKTL

>member
-1 MKKTNIQQKVQKF
+1 MKKVNIQQKVQKF

-43 WCPNEYLGKL
+43 WWPNEYLGKL
-53 VDPMLKYLLP
+53 VEPMLKYLLP

-72 NIAGDRGGVT
+72 NVAGERGGVT

-115 FDKWTEGKVKDGF
+115 FDEKIEGKVKDGF

-136 IGIIGLL
+136 IGIIGML

-158 LTKTLSKLTVVLIDH
+158 LTKSLSKLTVVLIEH

-199 FSPIGIEQANE
+199 FSPIGIEQASE

-232 CWAFGKGATKQS
+232 CWAFGKGSTKQS

-281 ALGFYQLTD
+281 ALGFYQVTD

-299 GNFITLPVMAPKGQ
+299 GNFITLPVMAPKGE

-333 PFMRGK
+333 PFMRSE
-339 EKSVEEDLHID
+339 EKAPDADIKID
-350 ESRAGFINLIMFAC
+350 ESRLGYINLIMFAC

-395 VDQVPDVTD
+395 VDCVPEATD
-404 LIVCQRGLAERVK
+404 LIVCQRGLSERVK
-417 DSNPD
+417 ATNPE

-433 DPALDRLLERL
+433 DTALDRLLERL
-444 IRMEAEGPGEI
+444 IQMEKEGPAELTEKS
-455 AGQAGNDGEMVGKDE
+455 ATDAQAEEPKAADQMLQMV
-470 EMAGNDEEMAGN
+470 
-482 DGKMDGNDGKMDGK
+482 
-496 EGEMVGKEE
+496 
-505 EKGGKDEKGKDGK
+505 
-518 EEGLLRLENI
+518 NI
-528 RTGLAPESKEEA
+528 LTDLPSESKEEA
-540 IRRAGKILH
+540 IRRAGKLLN
-549 ESGYVDAEYI
+549 EAGYVEPEYVE
-559 DAMIARENLTTTY
+559 AMIERENLTTTY

-586 KAAVKK
+586 KAAVKN

-605 FEGEKAHLIIGIA
+605 FGDEKAHLVIGIA
-618 GVGDA
+618 GVGDS
-623 HLEILAKVSEALEDE
+623 HLEILAKVCEALEDE
-638 EVLERLSQNATA
+638 EVLERLSKTAGA
-650 EEIYQTL
+650 EEIYEIL
-657 NK
+657 K